1 MTPISIA
8 PRVGTVKTSHD
19 GDEPKIRFYGVD
31 ARMHARPAQAGN
43 ERQFIGRTSPKI
55 VTQADPKEGVRV
67 VPVNSVEESGVSAP
81 KPSTETLEKVVRRI
95 PTLYVIA
102 LFGVIVLCAV
112 LMIWNT
118 LQVNALTVQKT
129 HNEERIAQTEQRL
142 IKLRAEEMQLSAPSR
157 IRDLAKSKFGMV
169 DVSGE
174 DLVIVR

>member
-1 MTPISIA
+1 MPAFSA
-8 PRVGTVKTSHD
+8 E
-19 GDEPKIRFYGVD
+19 EP
-31 ARMHARPAQAGN
+31 ATA
-43 ERQFIGRTSPKI
+43 
-55 VTQADPKEGVRV
+55 
-67 VPVNSVEESGVSAP
+67 AP
-81 KPSTETLEKVVRRI
+81 KPATETLEKVVRRI

-129 HNEERIAQTEQRL
+129 HNEERIAQAEQRL

>member
-8 PRVGTVKTSHD
+8 PRVGTVKTSHS

-31 ARMHARPAQAGN
+31 ARTDARSGN
-43 ERQFIGRTSPKI
+43 DRQFIGRARAHAEQKHDERS
-55 VTQADPKEGVRV
+55 
-67 VPVNSVEESGVSAP
+67 VPAFSAEEPATAAP
-81 KPSTETLEKVVRRI
+81 KPATETLEKVVRRI

-129 HNEERIAQTEQRL
+129 HNEERIAQAEQRL